1 MKYQNEMLILQE
13 KNDALN
19 LEIEELKII
28 NKNQGEV
35 IIRIQQI
42 ANIYIKI

>member
-1 MKYQNEMLILQE
+1 MLILQE

>member
-28 NKNQGEV
+28 NTKQEEV
-35 IIRIQQI
+35 II
-42 ANIYIKI
+42 NIHKILNATILC